1 MKIEKKQTVQLAVLG
16 ILAVGCVGYLS
27 FSLMAPKPPSKATA
41 NKAHVKDEAN
51 SASEKGA
58 SGIDIDVAADSQGS
72 DVDEGPGSL
81 PARRDP
87 FVPQKLPTAETQ
99 VPQPTT
105 TPARHVPGL
114 LRNVMNST
122 VRVPPINIKPL
133 NPFRAQ
139 TAPEVSAQPAAQ
151 DSAQVQDKPEPE
163 DEIVVTGVVRGENN
177 VAIVR
182 IGGTG
187 RHVVTEGQ
195 TIDGRYQVASV
206 TGDGAVLVYKNRHI
220 PVKLGGVKNA
230 K

>member
-1 MKIEKKQTVQLAVLG
+1 MKVEKKQTVQLAVLG
-16 ILAVGCVGYLS
+16 ILVVGCVGYLS
-27 FSLMAPKPPSKATA
+27 FSLMAPKPPAGGTA

-51 SASEKGA
+51 SASGKGA
-58 SGIDIDVAADSQGS
+58 LGIDIDIATDSQGS
-72 DVDEGPGSL
+72 GLDEGPASL
-81 PARRDP
+81 LARRDP
-87 FVPQKLPTAETQ
+87 FVPQKLPTAETP
-99 VPQPTT
+99 VPQPT
-105 TPARHVPGL
+105 TPARHVPRL

-139 TAPEVSAQPAAQ
+139 SAPEVSAQTATQ
-151 DSAQVQDKPEPE
+151 DSTQVQEKPEPE
-163 DEIVVTGVVRGENN
+163 DEIVITGVVRGENN